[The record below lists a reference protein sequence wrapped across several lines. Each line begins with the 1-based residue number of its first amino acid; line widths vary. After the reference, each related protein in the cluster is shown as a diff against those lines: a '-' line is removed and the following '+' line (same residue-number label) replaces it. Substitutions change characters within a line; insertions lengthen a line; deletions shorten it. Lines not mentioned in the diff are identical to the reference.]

1 MHFLIQIGDF
11 GVSFFHTG
19 ILIFFFFVC
28 LTETFRTNTI
38 WPMKLKGIKWQ
49 VNFQLFLGMEL
60 FLQKSIFI
68 YISENYIKLY
78 LQNNLNLHL

>member
-1 MHFLIQIGDF
+1 
-11 GVSFFHTG
+11 
-19 ILIFFFFVC
+19 
-28 LTETFRTNTI
+28 
-38 WPMKLKGIKWQ
+38 MKLKGIKWQ